1 MDNKNFVKE
10 FKPTKQIGSQL
21 RFDMNLKIVRIKKE
35 YFRYDEIEDF
45 ECIEN
50 MEKCK
55 VDVPIKTF
63 LAFLTIQSLIGTAPY
78 GSLVRKDA
86 EELVELKF
94 QFKIKGESEVI
105 MLDLME
111 NEREHVVVGT
121 LEYQYYEKLKKDI
134 LKSFSILMKKS

>member
-1 MDNKNFVKE
+1 
-10 FKPTKQIGSQL
+10 
-21 RFDMNLKIVRIKKE
+21 
-35 YFRYDEIEDF
+35 
-45 ECIEN
+45 
-50 MEKCK
+50 
-55 VDVPIKTF
+55 
-63 LAFLTIQSLIGTAPY
+63 
-78 GSLVRKDA
+78 

>member
-1 MDNKNFVKE
+1 
-10 FKPTKQIGSQL
+10 
-21 RFDMNLKIVRIKKE
+21 
-35 YFRYDEIEDF
+35 
-45 ECIEN
+45 
-50 MEKCK
+50 
-55 VDVPIKTF
+55 IKTF